1 MDFKE
6 LWERVVDRCYEYLPS
21 VTVDTWIKP
30 IEVVGL
36 SNGTLS
42 IAVPNKFYMSWF
54 SENYEE
60 IIKKVLKEIYGREID
75 LSYVVKRE
83 SGRKGQSGPTEAK
96 QEDNE
101 SRRNKNNFNPKYT
114 FENFVVGP
122 GNQLAHASSIAVA
135 ENPGKV
141 YNPLFIYGGVGL
153 GKTHLLYA
161 IGHRALEKK
170 PNLNVCYISTEKFV
184 NELIESIKNDRMDQF
199 RRKYRKLDI
208 LLIDDIQFIAGK
220 DRTQEEFFHTFNEL
234 YNEGKQIVI
243 SSDKPPTE
251 MNNIEDRLR
260 SRFQWGL
267 IVDIQPPDLET
278 RIAILRKKAEMEGIS
293 LSYEVAHMIAKR
305 IKSNIRELEGCLT
318 KISATASIMGKEISL
333 ELVRSILDT
342 LYPQQELSVSAE
354 NIIKLVASK
363 FGMKVS
369 EIKSKKRNRN
379 IVIPRQLAM
388 YLIRKLTPL
397 SLPEIGEIF
406 GGMDHTSV
414 LHGIRKMENLLK
426 TDNDLLKIAR
436 EIEEELN

>member
-60 IIKKVLKEIYGREID
+60 IIKKVLKEIYGKEID

-83 SGRKGQSGPTEAK
+83 LGRKGQSGPTEAK

-153 GKTHLLYA
+153 GKTHLLHA
-161 IGHRALEKK
+161 IGNRALEKK

>member
-1 MDFKE
+1 M
-6 LWERVVDRCYEYLPS
+6 VDRCYEYLPS

-30 IEVVGL
+30 VEVVGL
-36 SNGTLS
+36 SNGALS

-60 IIKKVLKEIYGREID
+60 IIKRVLREICGRELE
-75 LSYVVKRE
+75 LSYVIKKKIDR
-83 SGRKGQSGPTEAK
+83 RTPDLPEARS
-96 QEDNE
+96 ENIE
-101 SRRNKNNFNPKYT
+101 TRRTRNNFNPKYT

-122 GNQLAHASSIAVA
+122 SNQLAHASSIAVA

-153 GKTHLLYA
+153 GKTHLLHA
-161 IGHRALEKK
+161 IAHRALEKK

-208 LLIDDIQFIAGK
+208 LLIDDIQFISGK

-243 SSDKPPTE
+243 SSDRPPTE
-251 MNNIEDRLR
+251 MNNIEDRLK

-278 RIAILRKKAEMEGIS
+278 RIAILRKKAEVEGIK

-318 KISATASIMGKEISL
+318 KISATASLMGKEISL

-363 FGMKVS
+363 FGIKVS

-379 IVIPRQLAM
+379 IVIPRQMAM

-397 SLPEIGEIF
+397 SLPEIGEVF

-426 TDNDLLKIAR
+426 SDSEMLKIAK